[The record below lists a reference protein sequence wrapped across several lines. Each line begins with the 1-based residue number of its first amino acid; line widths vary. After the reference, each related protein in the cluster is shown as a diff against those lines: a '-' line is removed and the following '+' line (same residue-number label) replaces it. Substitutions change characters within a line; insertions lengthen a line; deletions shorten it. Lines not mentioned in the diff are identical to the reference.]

1 MIIDKQFLKSLDP
14 CTDRWENYLEHYSDW
29 SGTRL
34 EFLELEKI
42 SDRDKL
48 WVMLRPE
55 TLSEKQL
62 HLLACDFA
70 ESVLHFFENEYPN
83 DNRPR
88 QAIEAKRRWV
98 NGEISDSELQTAW
111 AAAWDARAARA
122 AWAAWD
128 ARDASAAAR
137 AASAT
142 AKAARV
148 ASAASDT
155 AWTARA
161 AMAAELKK
169 QVEKVKTAVRDINNI
184 PNKE

>member
-1 MIIDKQFLKSLDP
+1 MIIDKQFLKSLEP
-14 CTDRWENYLEHYSDW
+14 CIDRWKNYLEHYSEW

-70 ESVLHFFENEYPN
+70 ESVLHFFENEYP
-83 DNRPR
+83 DDRRPR

-98 NGEISDSELQTAW
+98 SGEISDSELQTAS
-111 AAAWDARAARA
+111 AAAIDAARA
-122 AWAAWD
+122 TAKVTSA
-128 ARDASAAAR
+128 ASAAAID
-137 AASAT
+137 AAWT
-142 AKAARV
+142 AKAA
-148 ASAASDT
+148 AKAASDT

-161 AMAAELKK
+161 AELKK
-169 QVEKVKTAVRDINNI
+169 QVEKVKRAVRELNNI